1 LPVVNQERPVRVYIM
16 SITQKD
22 RALSPDERDRYV
34 IERLRNADEPVSGEA
49 LAGEL
54 GMSRVALWKRVES
67 LKAWG
72 YGIEASRKGYELV
85 RDDGLAGWEL
95 DAPGPVALFDT
106 VDSTMDEARA
116 MAIAGAPSGATAL
129 ALGQRAG
136 RGNNGSSW
144 ESPAGGLYL
153 SVVVRSALPPSHAGA
168 LALEAAAA
176 TMGALGRAGV
186 PSVSFRWPG
195 DVMDGGRKVGGI
207 LVEAYGGIGAADF
220 YIVCVGLNVSPY
232 AIAGTGAGTGAGTA
246 TARRAE
252 IAAGIVKALVAWA
265 AAPALDPAR
274 WSRLVGPGYR
284 SMTMELWNGERRV
297 VELAGFNERGDV
309 VPTGGG
315 PCVSI
320 GEYRRSL

>member
-1 LPVVNQERPVRVYIM
+1 MNM
-16 SITQKD
+16 TQKD

-34 IERLRNADEPVSGEA
+34 IERLRDADEPVSGEA

-54 GMSRVALWKRVES
+54 GMSRVALWKRVAS

-95 DAPGPVALFDT
+95 DAPGPAVLFDT

-116 MAIAGAPSGATAL
+116 MAVAGAPSGATAL

-168 LALEAAAA
+168 LALEAALA
-176 TMGALGRAGV
+176 TLGALGRAGA
-186 PSVSFRWPG
+186 PDLSFRWPG
-195 DVMDGGRKVGGI
+195 DVMDGDRKVGGI
-207 LVEAYGGIGAADF
+207 LVELYGGIGAADF
-220 YIVCVGLNVSPY
+220 YIVGVGLNVSPY
-232 AIAGTGAGTGAGTA
+232 AIAGSGAGTGA
-246 TARRAE
+246 ARRAE
-252 IAAGIVKALVAWA
+252 IAAGIVRDLVAWA
-265 AAPALDPAR
+265 AAPALDPVR
-274 WSRLVGPGYR
+274 WSRLIGSDAR

-297 VELAGFNERGDV
+297 VGLAGFNERGDL